1 MKNVNGYI
9 HNRENRQPSVL
20 AQLRAL
26 VPRRPLRYSNALRI
40 AELQANRL
48 LLLARITRPPVPYE
62 LIAMLPHLQ
71 VINGDD
77 VPVSGSA
84 HWNGH
89 GWLIILN
96 ARESLVH
103 QRYSLAHELKH
114 VIDHT
119 TRAFL
124 YTGMANMTA
133 AKQAE
138 QAADYFAGC
147 LLMPE
152 RWLKDAWLAGC
163 ERRAQF
169 GRRFGVPAQAAE
181 RRLTQVG
188 LAPPSSRERLS
199 PPTPDAG
206 QGASL
211 DPEALMGAEQ

>member
-1 MKNVNGYI
+1 VSGYT
-9 HNRENRQPSVL
+9 HRREERQPTVL

-26 VPRRPLRYSNALRI
+26 APRRPLRYNNALRI

-48 LLLARITRPPVPYE
+48 LLLARITAPPVPYK
-62 LIAMLPHLQ
+62 LIALLPHLQ

-89 GWLIILN
+89 GWLIVLN
-96 ARESLVH
+96 ARESIVQ

-114 VIDHT
+114 IIDHT

-124 YTGMANMTA
+124 YTGMAGMNA
-133 AKQAE
+133 QEQAE

-152 RWLKDAWLAGC
+152 RWLKEAWLAGC

-169 GRRFGVPAQAAE
+169 GRRFGVPADAAE

-188 LAPPSSRERLS
+188 LAPHPSH
-199 PPTPDAG
+199 
-206 QGASL
+206 
-211 DPEALMGAEQ
+211 DPEQAAFLDLDAPIGADG